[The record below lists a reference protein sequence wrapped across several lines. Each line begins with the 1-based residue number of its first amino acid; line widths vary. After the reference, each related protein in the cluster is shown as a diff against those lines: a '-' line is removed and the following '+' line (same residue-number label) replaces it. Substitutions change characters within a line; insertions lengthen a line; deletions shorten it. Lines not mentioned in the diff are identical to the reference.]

1 MRLDGDLCVCYL
13 ARCLKREGG
22 QCFWVPCYVAF
33 VAVASLAS
41 PVASIVLAILKPCDN
56 PNALEAQM
64 ERLLFHIF
72 RKPQFQRKVYLREN
86 LFKKS
91 SNQSAKIHRSVFQ
104 VFSVKFGVKN

>member
-1 MRLDGDLCVCYL
+1 MLRLDGDLCVYYL
-13 ARCLKREGG
+13 AHCLKEEGG

-56 PNALEAQM
+56 PNALEAQK

-72 RKPQFQRKVYLREN
+72 RKPQFQRRVYLREN
-86 LFKKS
+86 FFFKK
-91 SNQSAKIHRSVFQ
+91 NREIKVRKFIA
-104 VFSVKFGVKN
+104 VFSRFFPRNSG